1 MKNNWYKNNDSDK
14 IWWLDNGSEV
24 LGQFIFSFD
33 KKKEYNMFADYP
45 YKLTEKEIKIF
56 NAENPFWAN
65 YFKDRR

>member
-14 IWWLDNGSEV
+14 TWWLDNGSEV

-45 YKLTEKEIKIF
+45 YKLTEKEIEIF

-65 YFKDRR
+65 YFKDRK

>member
-33 KKKEYNMFADYP
+33 KKKRYNMFADYP
-45 YKLTEKEIKIF
+45 YKLTEKEIEIF

>member
-45 YKLTEKEIKIF
+45 YKLTEKEIEIF
-56 NAENPFWAN
+56 NAENPFWAS